1 MTPRRFFLE
10 IAYHG
15 KNYVGW
21 QIQPNGMS
29 VQAQIIYALNLLLRD
44 SVTVLGC
51 GRTDTGVH
59 ARQFFLHVDTVQPLP
74 EDLVGRLNRLLPA
87 DIAVKRLITEVPQDA
102 HARFDATYRAYD
114 YHIHFDKNPF
124 LTEYSFFFPW
134 NPLNLEVMQKA
145 VDLLP
150 QYTDF
155 RMFCKSGAGSK
166 TTICNVFKAE
176 LVIDEANRTLR
187 FHIAA
192 NRFLRG
198 MVRRI
203 VGCLLFMGKEKITF
217 EEFEEVMNQRKK
229 QFPKMNISVPP
240 QGLFLTEVR
249 YPYI

>member
-29 VQAQIIYALNLLLRD
+29 VQSQMILALNLLLRD

-74 EDLVGRLNRLLPA
+74 EDLVGRLNRLLPT

-176 LVIDEANRTLR
+176 LVNDEANRTLR